1 MSPNMGTSGDE
12 PTTNHNQQARDG
24 LQKQLGEMIMKLSV
38 AQLMMKTSSKV

>member
-12 PTTNHNQQARDG
+12 PTTNHNQEARDC

-38 AQLMMKTSSKV
+38 AQLMMKTSFKV